1 MKQID
6 DLENKI
12 KLKRFNSP
20 EMEKIVENLCLS
32 IVNKEKYELLNE
44 KQKDAIKDIMGEQ
57 NLRLLKLH

>member
-12 KLKRFNSP
+12 KLRRFNSP
-20 EMEKIVENLCLS
+20 EIEKIVENLCLS

-44 KQKDAIKDIMGEQ
+44 KQKEAIKDIMGEQ